1 MFSAGTLQDV
11 AAFSPVLLAAAFL
24 FGIVLLIVSVFA
36 LREALRG
43 TSEGAR
49 PDIIRSLG
57 DFFRALLWRR
67 K

>member
-1 MFSAGTLQDV
+1 MFDAGAVQEI
-11 AAFSPVLLAAAFL
+11 AAFSPLVLVALLL
-24 FGIVLLIVSVFA
+24 FGLALLIVSVFA

-43 TSEGAR
+43 TSEEAR